1 MKLSLP
7 HWAGIAISLAAA
19 ILTWVMAEQASGNLV
34 LPATLATLCIVVSKV
49 LGLLTV
55 SVYPAVNAKSVREDG
70 NIVISKA
77 SVYLPPPPPDSTTEI
92 TQPEINV
99 PRKP

>member
-1 MKLSLP
+1 MKLTLP

-19 ILTWVMAEQASGNLV
+19 ILTWVMAQQASGNLV
-34 LPATLATLCIVVSKV
+34 LPATVATLCIVVSKV

-55 SVYPAVNAKSVREDG
+55 SVYPAVNAKAVRADG
-70 NIVISKA
+70 NLVISTA
-77 SVYLPPPPPDSTTEI
+77 SAGRYPPPPDSAAEI